1 MKLKDLFE
9 GQNVSADAD
18 VKGLTADSRK
28 VQEGFVFAALKGVA
42 RDGREFIPMALER
55 ALRLFSV
62 MGLRKLV
69 TLLW

>member
-28 VQEGFVFAALKGVA
+28 VQEGFVFAAL
-42 RDGREFIPMALER
+42 E
-55 ALRLFSV
+55 
-62 MGLRKLV
+62 GLSLIHI
-69 TLLW
+69 